1 MSFTSYALPHAH
13 MHNFSLSSSSMVISA
28 LAGFSIAAGSADV
41 RDTLNILEPAT
52 ISLSRMGM
60 FTVWVDVV
68 ALKVTLV
75 ETAVY
80 CPPAEEM
87 KE

>member
-1 MSFTSYALPHAH
+1 
-13 MHNFSLSSSSMVISA
+13 MVISA

-41 RDTLNILEPAT
+41 RDTLNIVESAT